1 MAEHAMMLRLKAA
14 LARALAS
21 RIPAQAI
28 GWAFRHRI
36 PNRGLVFDTTDPV
49 ITPGVEAQ
57 LLFGTYESAEIRL
70 LRRHFRDAE
79 TVIDLGSSIGV
90 VASHILSRMSSKGHL
105 ICVEANPLLLGCLKR
120 TVSQHSRG
128 QTIDF
133 VNAALHYGDGPAL
146 LRTAQQSV
154 DSALTEDATGIGLI
168 EVPSTKLSRLLTD
181 FSVDVEY
188 ALVCDIEGAE
198 AGMILEDAEALQ
210 QCTFLLAELHQTMF
224 RGAPISPSDM
234 RTALEDQGFRVAA
247 ERGVVHVFVRPD
259 V

>member
-1 MAEHAMMLRLKAA
+1 VAMAMMLRLKVA
-14 LARALAS
+14 LARALS
-21 RIPAQAI
+21 SPLPAHAI

-49 ITPGVEAQ
+49 ITPSVEAQ
-57 LLFGTYESAEIRL
+57 LLFRTYESAEIRL
-70 LRRHFRDAE
+70 LRRHFPDAK

-105 ICVEANPLLLGCLKR
+105 ICVEANPFLLDCLKR
-120 TVSQHSRG
+120 TVGQHSRG

-133 VNAALHYGDGPAL
+133 VNAAVHYGDGPAF
-146 LRTAQQSV
+146 LRTARQSV
-154 DSALTEDATGIGLI
+154 DSALTHDPTDVRVI
-168 EVPSTKLSRLLTD
+168 EVPSTTLSRLLTD

-198 AGMILEDAEALQ
+198 ARMILEDPQALQ
-210 QCTFLLAELHQTMF
+210 HCTFLLAELHQTMF
-224 RGAPISPSDM
+224 RDVPISPLDM
-234 RTALEDQGFRVAA
+234 RTALEGQGFRVAA